1 MTGLDYAIVGF
12 LVLIFIFELI
22 MIWIFYYGYTQL
34 NNNYNDLNDM
44 TIDIYNLAVIEA
56 KTAGREAVLQIPKH
70 SREIYLSRHKQD
82 A

>member
-1 MTGLDYAIVGF
+1 MTSIEYTLVGF

-22 MIWIFYYGYTQL
+22 MIWIFYYGYNQL

-56 KTAGREAVLQIPKH
+56 TTAGREATLNIPKH
-70 SREIYLSRHKQD
+70 SREVYLKRHQQN